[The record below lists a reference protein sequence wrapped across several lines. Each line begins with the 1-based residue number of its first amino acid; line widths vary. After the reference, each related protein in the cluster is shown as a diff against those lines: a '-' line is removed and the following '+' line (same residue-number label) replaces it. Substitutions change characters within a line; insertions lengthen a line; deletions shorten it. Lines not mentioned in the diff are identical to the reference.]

1 MATLAMVVLAIGG
14 LAVAPADA
22 DDTIRTQWYTAPTG
36 LDELKARGLDGTG
49 VTIAIIDGPI
59 DTSVPEL
66 VGADITVNDPC
77 GAPTAP
83 AEAAHATR
91 VASILASPDF
101 GWAPKAKYLNYVL
114 PLSDDVP
121 EACQTGFV
129 NSTGSLINQA
139 VRDGADIISIQVVD
153 DPAPGD
159 PFAISNAALHKVPV
173 VIAAGSD
180 SEVEWRMSVLNYT
193 VGVSSGNDGQH
204 LASTTTYG
212 RLLAPG
218 VDIMGRRPDES
229 GALTLVDA
237 AQGTS
242 FAAPMVTGAIAL
254 AMQQHPDA
262 DPDQLLH
269 ALAATAARYG
279 DEWNE
284 MIGWGRLDAVALVN
298 ADPRTFPTGNPF
310 ADKNPGGEPSPE
322 QVADYRDGL
331 VDPTWLYG
339 DNDYV
344 YRGEDTILCKFA
356 LIANWVLRLGTPHS
370 VLIPRCLL
378 LRSHPL
384 QTRAG
389 VGCRRARCG
398 TGHWPGGCG
407 DRWAGRLLGDSAQ
420 AFQRGRDEPRLTATR
435 IAEGQLRD

>member
-193 VGVSSGNDGQH
+193 VGVASSGNDGQH
-204 LASTTTYG
+204 LASNNHGPALT
-212 RLLAPG
+212 LLAPG

-344 YRGEDTILCKFA
+344 YRGDDTILCKFA
-356 LIANWVLRLGTPHS
+356 LNCELGTSPRYATLSPHPS
-370 VLIPRCLL
+370 VSAASFPPATDSEPASDAAEPGAALAIGLGVVVIVGLVAFLVIRRK
-378 LRSHPL
+378 RSNVAE
-384 QTRAG
+384 T
-389 VGCRRARCG
+389 
-398 TGHWPGGCG
+398 
-407 DRWAGRLLGDSAQ
+407 S
-420 AFQRGRDEPRLTATR
+420 RD
-435 IAEGQLRD
+435 